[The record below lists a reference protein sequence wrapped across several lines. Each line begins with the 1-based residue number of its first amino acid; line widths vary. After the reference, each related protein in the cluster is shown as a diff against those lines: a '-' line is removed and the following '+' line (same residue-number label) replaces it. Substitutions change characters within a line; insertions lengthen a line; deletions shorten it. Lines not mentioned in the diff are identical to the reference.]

1 MAVSN
6 PLQLLDVERSV
17 LFLSHVI
24 EETDALFSERRWASD
39 SSGAVRECLL
49 ANTPRRTHV
58 ETIVLAPAL
67 TALPRENLGFRFSC
81 ACPAPF
87 PAKTGHSLAD
97 REPAL
102 LNRFPDL

>member
-1 MAVSN
+1 MAASGPV
-6 PLQLLDVERSV
+6 QLLDVEGSV
-17 LFLSHVI
+17 LFLNHVI
-24 EETDALFSERRWASD
+24 EETEAPFSERRWASD

-49 ANTPRRTHV
+49 ADTAQHTHV
-58 ETIVLAPAL
+58 ETIVLATAL
-67 TALPRENLGFRFSC
+67 TALPRENLGFRFFC

>member
-1 MAVSN
+1 
-6 PLQLLDVERSV
+6 VERSV

-81 ACPAPF
+81 ACPTPF
-87 PAKTGHSLAD
+87 STRTGLNLAN
-97 REPAL
+97 RRLAL
-102 LNRFPDL
+102 LNRLPDL